1 MLSPRIFIAVFVL
14 ALFLSTPAFAQTND
28 NQNVLAQILD
38 ILKKIVE
45 LITKLLNVTITPI
58 GAYGYVMIDPT
69 GDGLYGPNNYLGD
82 YAASSDIGG
91 CGKYKT
97 LDGMTVIIKKKD
109 GSYCKEV
116 PVNICRTVQGAS
128 HPFYTTGEKLP
139 WSQYGLDYTISLNLP
154 DGWTFALRKS
164 EENLPPESPDT
175 NSDDQN
181 QASKFIEQAEDEG
194 SLIKAQIIQ
203 PGDEDEPGKLR
214 TSPAILS
221 ANTIVKSDVGDGIDG
236 IVVSDITGYQDA
248 TKELPGTWFAFE
260 IRNGRIGFINTKFVE
275 RMNKQPLL
283 QAGTKIYN
291 TQTGEYMV
299 LGQSQAAP

>member
-1 MLSPRIFIAVFVL
+1 MSGVDREKPWQVSHNEVPD
-14 ALFLSTPAFAQTND
+14 PA
-28 NQNVLAQILD
+28 
-38 ILKKIVE
+38 KR
-45 LITKLLNVTITPI
+45 
-58 GAYGYVMIDPT
+58 
-69 GDGLYGPNNYLGD
+69 
-82 YAASSDIGG
+82 
-91 CGKYKT
+91 KT
-97 LDGMTVIIKKKD
+97 LWLVGAVAAVGLAAILYKK
-109 GSYCKEV
+109 
-116 PVNICRTVQGAS
+116 
-128 HPFYTTGEKLP
+128 
-139 WSQYGLDYTISLNLP
+139 
-154 DGWTFALRKS
+154 
-164 EENLPPESPDT
+164 LPPESPDT
-175 NSDDQN
+175 NSDDQK
-181 QASKFIEQAEDEG
+181 QASKFIEQARNEG